1 MTIDTSYFQGDLSIG
16 QITSPAV
23 IASVNLFIQKFE
35 DEFLTRLLGYSLYK
49 AFKAAMLSEAPEQRF
64 IDLRDGK
71 EYQWDGVVQKWR
83 GLVFN
88 SDGSQ
93 VVYTDQS
100 FSDIRFKIGDGGII
114 TPSAGDSFVVI
125 GSLAGLTIDDFNI
138 FRNGTYYYPTNYTFD
153 SATGKIAL
161 IYPDVFG
168 PTDEVLITRKVI
180 GVTTGG
186 VYKRS
191 PIANYVYYQYLK
203 DSVSFTMGAGE
214 VTPQA
219 DVASSPKLKMT
230 HAWNEMARMN
240 VDLYQFMN
248 ANTGTYPEYIN
259 SLYSFNIFG
268 SSRNRINLFKPIT
281 L

>member
-1 MTIDTSYFQGDLSIG
+1 MLIDTSYFQGDLSIG

-35 DEFLTRLLGYSLYK
+35 EDFLTRLLGYSLYK
-49 AFKAAMLSEAPEQRF
+49 AFKAGLLLEAPEQRF
-64 IDLRDGK
+64 LDLRDGK
-71 EYQWDGVVQKWR
+71 EYQWDGWLHKWR

-100 FSDIRFKIGDGGII
+100 FSDIRFKIGDGGVI
-114 TPSAGDSFVVI
+114 TPGAGDSFVVI
-125 GSLAGLTIDDFNI
+125 SSLAGLTIDDFNV

-153 SATGKIAL
+153 SSTGKISL

-168 PTDEVLITRKVI
+168 LADEVLITRKVV
-180 GVTTGG
+180 GATAGG
-186 VYKRS
+186 IYKRS

-214 VTPQA
+214 VAPQT
-219 DVASSPKLKMT
+219 DVASSPKMKMVK
-230 HAWNEMARMN
+230 AWNEMAKMN
-240 VDLYQFMN
+240 RELYGFIT
-248 ANTGTYPEYIN
+248 ANQSVYPEYDFR
-259 SLYSFNIFG
+259 SFNLLETINEFG
-268 SSRNRINLFKPIT
+268 I
-281 L
+281 